1 MTNFTFDG
9 AHSSLEFQIKHLMVS
24 KVKGSFD
31 QFDVAVEGDI
41 NDFSTLKATATII
54 PSSINTKNEARDNH
68 LKSGDFFGTDEFDKI
83 TFETKSVS
91 ESKVV
96 GDLTIKGITNE
107 ETFDDVAVEGD
118 INDFSTLKATAT
130 IIPSSI
136 NTKNEAR
143 DNHLKSGDFFGTD
156 EFDKIT
162 FETKSVS
169 ESKVVGDLT
178 IKGITN
184 EETFD
189 DVAVEGDINDFSTL
203 KATAT
208 IIPSSINTKNE
219 ARDNHLKS
227 GDFFGTD
234 EFDKI
239 TFETKSVSE
248 SKVVGDLTIKGIT
261 NEETFD
267 DVAVEGDIN
276 DFSTLKATA
285 TIIPSSINTKNEA
298 RDNHLKSGDFFGTDE
313 FDKITFETKS
323 VSESKVVGDLTIKGI
338 TNEETFDVEFNGVS
352 KNPMDGSQVTGV
364 IVTGTINREKYGIN
378 FNQALET
385 GGVMLGKDVKFEAS
399 AEFSIS
405 E

>member
-83 TFETKSVS
+83 
-91 ESKVV
+91 
-96 GDLTIKGITNE
+96 
-107 ETFDDVAVEGD
+107 
-118 INDFSTLKATAT
+118 
-130 IIPSSI
+130 
-136 NTKNEAR
+136 
-143 DNHLKSGDFFGTD
+143 
-156 EFDKIT
+156 
-162 FETKSVS
+162 
-169 ESKVVGDLT
+169 
-178 IKGITN
+178 
-184 EETFD
+184 
-189 DVAVEGDINDFSTL
+189 
-203 KATAT
+203 
-208 IIPSSINTKNE
+208 
-219 ARDNHLKS
+219 
-227 GDFFGTD
+227 
-234 EFDKI
+234 
-239 TFETKSVSE
+239 
-248 SKVVGDLTIKGIT
+248 
-261 NEETFD
+261 
-267 DVAVEGDIN
+267 
-276 DFSTLKATA
+276 
-285 TIIPSSINTKNEA
+285 
-298 RDNHLKSGDFFGTDE
+298 
-313 FDKITFETKS
+313 
-323 VSESKVVGDLTIKGI
+323 KVVGDLTIKGI

-364 IVTGTINREKYGIN
+364 IVTGTINRENYGIN

>member
-1 MTNFTFDG
+1 M
-9 AHSSLEFQIKHLMVS
+9 
-24 KVKGSFD
+24 
-31 QFDVAVEGDI
+31 
-41 NDFSTLKATATII
+41 
-54 PSSINTKNEARDNH
+54 
-68 LKSGDFFGTDEFDKI
+68 
-83 TFETKSVS
+83 
-91 ESKVV
+91 
-96 GDLTIKGITNE
+96 
-107 ETFDDVAVEGD
+107 
-118 INDFSTLKATAT
+118 
-130 IIPSSI
+130 
-136 NTKNEAR
+136 
-143 DNHLKSGDFFGTD
+143 
-156 EFDKIT
+156 
-162 FETKSVS
+162 
-169 ESKVVGDLT
+169 
-178 IKGITN
+178 
-184 EETFD
+184 
-189 DVAVEGDINDFSTL
+189 

>member
-41 NDFSTLKATATII
+41 NGFSTLKATATII

-83 TFETKSVS
+83 TFV
-91 ESKVV
+91 
-96 GDLTIKGITNE
+96 
-107 ETFDDVAVEGD
+107 
-118 INDFSTLKATAT
+118 
-130 IIPSSI
+130 
-136 NTKNEAR
+136 
-143 DNHLKSGDFFGTD
+143 
-156 EFDKIT
+156 
-162 FETKSVS
+162 
-169 ESKVVGDLT
+169 
-178 IKGITN
+178 
-184 EETFD
+184 
-189 DVAVEGDINDFSTL
+189 
-203 KATAT
+203 
-208 IIPSSINTKNE
+208 
-219 ARDNHLKS
+219 
-227 GDFFGTD
+227 
-234 EFDKI
+234 
-239 TFETKSVSE
+239 
-248 SKVVGDLTIKGIT
+248 
-261 NEETFD
+261 
-267 DVAVEGDIN
+267 
-276 DFSTLKATA
+276 
-285 TIIPSSINTKNEA
+285 
-298 RDNHLKSGDFFGTDE
+298 
-313 FDKITFETKS
+313 TKS

-352 KNPMDGSQVTGV
+352 KNPMDGSQVTGI